1 MRRFIVDAQLPPS
14 LARFLSDEFGVQ
26 AQHVEGLGLRG
37 AKDKDIGQLARDT
50 SAAVL
55 TKDQDFVTMAHTGRV
70 PATVLLA
77 CGNVANARLQEIM
90 RNNFASAL
98 ALLDSGERVVEIA
111 G

>member
-14 LARFLSDEFGVQ
+14 LARFLSAEFGIQ
-26 AQHVEGLGLRG
+26 AEHVEPLGLRN
-37 AKDKDIGQLARDT
+37 AKDKDIGQLARET
-50 SAAVL
+50 SAVVI

-70 PATVLLA
+70 PATVLLT
-77 CGNVANARLQEIM
+77 CGNVGNARLQEIM
-90 RNNFASAL
+90 RDNFPTAL

>member
-1 MRRFIVDAQLPPS
+1 
-14 LARFLSDEFGVQ
+14 
-26 AQHVEGLGLRG
+26 
-37 AKDKDIGQLARDT
+37 
-50 SAAVL
+50 
-55 TKDQDFVTMAHTGRV
+55 MAHTGRV